1 MELVLDSIRQEFP
14 KVVNVVFVDVRKHQN
29 DSLTDY
35 YKVNLIPTQVLL
47 DGRAQEFY
55 RHVGYIP
62 ADSLS
67 KIIHEDIESHE

>member
-14 KVVNVVFVDVRKHQN
+14 NVVNVVFVDVRNHQN

-35 YKVNLIPTQVLL
+35 FKVNLIPMQVLL
-47 DGRAQEFY
+47 DAKAQEFY
-55 RHVGYIP
+55 RYLGYLP

-67 KIIHEDIESHE
+67 MIIHRALW